1 MSTQQVEDA
10 RSSDATVMQY
20 PTESELESSL
30 KKIAEEAGDSS
41 QMPFRINVVPL
52 LGKPPM
58 YSVVILSA
66 AKEPLRE
73 RLGNLLSRSFSL
85 GVTSFMLKG
94 HEAVSLVEHRG
105 RG

>member
-1 MSTQQVEDA
+1 MSTQQAQDV
-10 RSSDATVMQY
+10 RSGNAIVTQY

-30 KKIAEEAGDSS
+30 KRIAAEAGDPSLV
-41 QMPFRINVVPL
+41 PFRINVVPL

-73 RLGNLLSRSFSL
+73 RLGSLLSRSFSL
-85 GVTSFMLKG
+85 GVTSFMLDG
-94 HEAVSLVEHRG
+94 NEAASLVEHHHRG
-105 RG
+105 